1 MPIMKTGADVG
12 APPPSACFSLED
24 FGGEAG
30 GDIVEERQDRGFV
43 IGDQGAFARIAA
55 EQIG

>member
-1 MPIMKTGADVG
+1 MKTGADVG